1 MSILGQIGYS
11 GVRAT
16 QIALTAT
23 GQNIANVNTPGFS
36 RLAPEQHSL
45 GGQTA
50 SSIGGGVQ
58 VTSIRRLSSD
68 FHNQQLWRAGTDKS
82 YFSTNQQYLT
92 ALEGLI
98 DSEGSSV
105 SVGLDNFFAALS
117 EASSTPESIALR
129 QQIISEAKQLAQ
141 RFNGL
146 NNNIGTQLNALKG
159 QRVAMTSEINGLS
172 GNIAELN
179 LQIREMESTGRDTS
193 TLRDYREN
201 MVKELSQY
209 AGIRVQEAPDGTLD
223 VSLANGQ
230 PLVAGITAGQLK
242 INENVAG
249 VQEMTLVFAKTT
261 FPLNQ
266 DGLGGALGSL
276 YDMENGALRP
286 AQQDLDDMAKA
297 LSEMVNTRLTGL
309 SPDGTPVVGQ
319 SPGYDLEGNPG
330 KALFVYNEGST
341 SGMLSVTD
349 LAPEELA
356 FSSEFDLDV
365 NGDRQGVVGNN
376 QNLLALLELK
386 SAKVNVAG
394 SDVPLNDAYA
404 GLVGRVA
411 STSRQNQADLSA
423 AKTVSDQ
430 AQAQRDS
437 VSAVNLDEEAVNLM
451 AYEQAYQANM
461 KVISTSN
468 DLFSAVLAMF

>member
-11 GVRAT
+11 GVRAS
-16 QIALTAT
+16 QIALSAT

-36 RLAPEQHSL
+36 RLRPDLQSL

-50 SSIGGGVQ
+50 VSIGGGVQ
-58 VTSIRRLSSD
+58 VGSIRRLSND
-68 FHNQQLWRAGTDKS
+68 FQNQQLWRAGTDQN
-82 YFSTNQQYLT
+82 YFNTSQQYLT

-129 QQIISEAKQLAQ
+129 QQIIGESNQLAQ

-146 NNNIGTQLNALKG
+146 NSNIGTQLNALQG

-179 LQIREMESTGRDTS
+179 AQIREMESSGRDTA

-201 MVKELSQY
+201 LVKDLSQY
-209 AGIRVQEAPDGTLD
+209 AGIRVQEASDGTLN

-230 PLVAGITAGQLK
+230 PLVAGATAGQLK
-242 INENVAG
+242 INANLAG
-249 VQEMTLVFAKTT
+249 EQEMTLVFAKTT

-266 DGLGGALGSL
+266 QGIGGSLGGL
-276 YDMENGALRP
+276 YDMEYGALRP
-286 AQQDLDDMAKA
+286 AQQDLHDMASAVATMINDA
-297 LSEMVNTRLTGL
+297 LAG
-309 SPDGTPVVGQ
+309 GF
-319 SPGYDLEGNPG
+319 DLNGNPG
-330 KALFVYNEGST
+330 QPLFSYNAGST
-341 SGMLSVTD
+341 SGMLAVNALGAS
-349 LAPEELA
+349 ELA
-356 FSSEFDLDV
+356 FSGTAGE
-365 NGDRQGVVGNN
+365 VGNN
-376 QNLLALLELK
+376 KTLLAMLELK
-386 SAKVNVAG
+386 SAGVTVAG
-394 SDVPLNDAYA
+394 ESVPLNDAYA

-411 STSRQNQADLSA
+411 SASRQNQADLRA
-423 AKTVSDQ
+423 ATTVAEQ

-468 DLFSAVLAMF
+468 DLFNAVLAMF

>member
-1 MSILGQIGYS
+1 VSILGQIGYS
-11 GVRAT
+11 GVRAS
-16 QIALTAT
+16 QIALSAT

-36 RLAPEQHSL
+36 RLRPDLQSL
-45 GGQTA
+45 GGQT
-50 SSIGGGVQ
+50 SVSIGGGVQ
-58 VTSIRRLSSD
+58 VGSIRRLSND
-68 FHNQQLWRAGTDKS
+68 FQNQQLWRASTDQN
-82 YFSTNQQYLT
+82 YFNTNQQYLT

-129 QQIISEAKQLAQ
+129 QQIIGEAKQLAQ

-146 NNNIGTQLNALKG
+146 NSNIGTQLNALQG

-179 LQIREMESTGRDTS
+179 AQIREMESSGRDTA
-193 TLRDYREN
+193 TLRDYRDN
-201 MVKELSQY
+201 LVKDLSQY
-209 AGIRVQEAPDGTLD
+209 AGIRVQEASDGTLN

-230 PLVAGITAGQLK
+230 PLVAGATAGQLK
-242 INENVAG
+242 VNTNLAG
-249 VQEMTLVFAKTT
+249 EQEMTLVFAKTT

-266 DGLGGALGSL
+266 QGIGGSLGGL
-276 YDMENGALRP
+276 YDMEYGALRP
-286 AQQDLDDMAKA
+286 AQQDLHDMAA
-297 LSEMVNTRLTGL
+297 AVATMVNDTLTG
-309 SPDGTPVVGQ
+309 GF
-319 SPGYDLEGNPG
+319 DLNGNPG
-330 KALFVYNEGST
+330 QPLFTYNAGST
-341 SGMLSVTD
+341 SGMLAVNALGAT
-349 LAPEELA
+349 ELA
-356 FSSEFDLDV
+356 FSGTAGE
-365 NGDRQGVVGNN
+365 VGNN
-376 QNLLALLELK
+376 KTLLAMLELK
-386 SAKVNVAG
+386 AAGVTVAG
-394 SDVPLNDAYA
+394 NTVPLNDAYA

-411 STSRQNQADLSA
+411 SASRQNQADLSA
-423 AKTVSDQ
+423 ATTVAEQ

-468 DLFSAVLAMF
+468 DLFNAVLAMF

>member
-36 RLAPEQHSL
+36 RLTPEQHSL
-45 GGQTA
+45 SGQTA
-50 SSIGGGVQ
+50 TSIGGGVQ

-129 QQIISEAKQLAQ
+129 QQIIGEAKQLAQ

-179 LQIREMESTGRDTS
+179 KQIREMETTGRDTA

-266 DGLGGALGSL
+266 DGMGGALGSL

-286 AQQDLDDMAKA
+286 AQQDLHDMAGA
-297 LSEMVNTRLTGL
+297 LAKMVNDTLAA
-309 SPDGTPVVGQ
+309 
-319 SPGYDLEGNPG
+319 GYDLKGESGEP
-330 KALFVYNEGST
+330 LFAHNQNSI
-341 SGMLSVTD
+341 SGMLMVND
-349 LAPEELA
+349 LSPEELA
-356 FSSEFDLDV
+356 FSSDGQSGTGE
-365 NGDRQGVVGNN
+365 VGNN

-394 SDVPLNDAYA
+394 SEVPLNDAYA

-423 AKTVSDQ
+423 AQTVSDQ

-437 VSAVNLDEEAVNLM
+437 VSAVNLYEEAVNLM

-468 DLFSAVLAMF
+468 DLFNAVLAMF

>member
-11 GVRAT
+11 GVRAS
-16 QIALTAT
+16 QIALSAT

-36 RLAPEQHSL
+36 RLAPDLKSL
-45 GGQTA
+45 GGQ
-50 SSIGGGVQ
+50 SSVSIGGGVQ
-58 VTSIRRLSSD
+58 VSSIRRLSND
-68 FHNQQLWRAGTDKS
+68 FQNQQLWRASTDKS
-82 YFSTNQQYLT
+82 YFNTNQQYLT

-129 QQIISEAKQLAQ
+129 QQIIGEAKQLAQ

-146 NNNIGTQLNALKG
+146 NSNIGTQLNALQG

-179 LQIREMESTGRDTS
+179 AQIREMESSGRDTA

-201 MVKELSQY
+201 LVKDLSQY
-209 AGIRVQEAPDGTLD
+209 AGIRVQEAQDGTLS

-230 PLVAGITAGQLK
+230 PLVAGATAGQLK
-242 INENVAG
+242 VGENVAG
-249 VQEMTLVFAKTT
+249 QQEMSLVFAKTT

-266 DGLGGALGSL
+266 QGLGGSLGSL
-276 YDMENGALRP
+276 YDMEYGALRP
-286 AQQDLDDMAKA
+286 AQQDLHDMASA
-297 LSEMVNTRLTGL
+297 LATMVNDTLAGGFDL
-309 SPDGTPVVGQ
+309 NGDAGQ
-319 SPGYDLEGNPG
+319 P
-330 KALFVYNEGST
+330 LFSYNAGST
-341 SGMLSVTD
+341 SGMLEVD
-349 LAPEELA
+349 ALAAAELA
-356 FSSEFDLDV
+356 FSSVAGE
-365 NGDRQGVVGNN
+365 VGNN
-376 QNLLALLELK
+376 KTLLQLLDLK
-386 SAKVNVAG
+386 SKGIEVAG
-394 SDVPLNDAYA
+394 NTVPLNDAYA
-404 GLVGRVA
+404 GLVGRVGSA
-411 STSRQNQADLSA
+411 SRQNQADLSA
-423 AKTVSDQ
+423 ATTVADQ

-468 DLFSAVLAMF
+468 DLFNAVLAMF

>member
-36 RLAPEQHSL
+36 RLTPELHSL

-50 SSIGGGVQ
+50 TSIGGGVQ
-58 VTSIRRLSSD
+58 VSSIRRLSND
-68 FHNQQLWRAGTDKS
+68 FQNQQLWRATTDKQ

-129 QQIISEAKQLAQ
+129 QQIIGESKQLAQ

-146 NNNIGTQLNALKG
+146 NSNIGTQLNALQG
-159 QRVAMTSEINGLS
+159 QRGAMVSEINGLS

-179 LQIREMESTGRDTS
+179 AQIREMESTGRDTA

-201 MVKELSQY
+201 LVKDLSQY

-242 INENVAG
+242 ISENIAG
-249 VQEMTLVFAKTT
+249 EQELSLVFAKTT
-261 FPLNQ
+261 FPLDQ
-266 DGLGGALGSL
+266 QGLGGSLGSL
-276 YDMENGALRP
+276 YDMEYGALRP
-286 AQQDLDDMAKA
+286 AQQDLHDMASA
-297 LSEMVNTRLTGL
+297 LATMVNDTLAG
-309 SPDGTPVVGQ
+309 GF
-319 SPGYDLEGNPG
+319 DLDGNPG
-330 KALFVYNEGST
+330 QPLFVHNPGST
-341 SGMLSVTD
+341 SGMLEVNPLGAT
-349 LAPEELA
+349 ELA
-356 FSSEFDLDV
+356 FASMPGE
-365 NGDRQGVVGNN
+365 VGNN
-376 QNLLALLELK
+376 KNLLALLDLK
-386 SAKVNVAG
+386 SRGITVAG
-394 SDVPLNDAYA
+394 NTVPLNDAYA

-411 STSRQNQADLSA
+411 SASRQNQADLSA

-468 DLFSAVLAMF
+468 ELFNAVLAMF

>member
-11 GVRAT
+11 GVRAS
-16 QIALTAT
+16 QIALSAT

-36 RLAPEQHSL
+36 RLAPDLHSL
-45 GGQTA
+45 GGQT
-50 SSIGGGVQ
+50 SVSIGGGVQ
-58 VTSIRRLSSD
+58 VSSIRRLSND
-68 FHNQQLWRAGTDKS
+68 FQNQQLWRASTDKN
-82 YFSTNQQYLT
+82 YFNTNQQYLT

-129 QQIISEAKQLAQ
+129 QQIIGEAKQLAQ

-146 NNNIGTQLNALKG
+146 NSNIGIQLNALQG

-179 LQIREMESTGRDTS
+179 AQIREMESSGRDTA

-201 MVKELSQY
+201 LVKDLSQY
-209 AGIRVQEAPDGTLD
+209 AGIRVQEAPDGTLS

-230 PLVAGITAGQLK
+230 PLVAGATAGQLK
-242 INENVAG
+242 VNENLAG
-249 VQEMTLVFAKTT
+249 EQEMTLVFAKTT
-261 FPLNQ
+261 FPLTQ
-266 DGLGGALGSL
+266 QGLGGSLGSL
-276 YDMENGALRP
+276 YDMEYGALRP
-286 AQQDLDDMAKA
+286 AQQDLHDMAKA
-297 LSEMVNTRLTGL
+297 LSERVNDTLAGGTDLNGNTG
-309 SPDGTPVVGQ
+309 Q
-319 SPGYDLEGNPG
+319 
-330 KALFVYNEGST
+330 ALFVHNPGST
-341 SGMLSVTD
+341 SGMLEVKA
-349 LAPEELA
+349 LAAAELA
-356 FSSEFDLDV
+356 FSSVAGE
-365 NGDRQGVVGNN
+365 VGNN
-376 QNLLALLELK
+376 KTLLQLLDLK
-386 SAKVNVAG
+386 SQGINVAG
-394 SDVPLNDAYA
+394 NTVPLNDAYA

-411 STSRQNQADLSA
+411 SASRQNQADLSA
-423 AKTVSDQ
+423 ATTVAEQ

-468 DLFSAVLAMF
+468 DLFNAVLAMF